1 MIVTQPRKGDYD
13 ISLFHRIKSKY
24 RRGCFFT
31 SLSNQCSRGSRAL
44 HGIRRN
50 SCMLVLLVGIPA
62 SVWAQSGLQRLDERI
77 LEGLEAGRTG
87 GQTRLWRFVSDAN
100 NYVNAGIPVGVLVD
114 GLIRNDDRTK
124 RNGLYMAAST
134 AATYLLNLAIK
145 QLVRRP
151 RPFITD
157 TRLVPVYRPGEF
169 SFPSG
174 HTSSVFSAMT
184 ALSRAY
190 PKWYVIAPSFLW
202 ATGVGYSRMYLG
214 VHYPTDVTAGAVLG
228 AGTAFAMGFLRP

>member
-1 MIVTQPRKGDYD
+1 MV
-13 ISLFHRIKSKY
+13 
-24 RRGCFFT
+24 
-31 SLSNQCSRGSRAL
+31 AL
-44 HGIRRN
+44 VI
-50 SCMLVLLVGIPA
+50 MPA
-62 SVWAQSGLQRLDERI
+62 AGLAQSGLQRLDERI
-77 LEGLEAGRTG
+77 LEDLAAGRTA

-134 AATYLLNLAIK
+134 ATTYLLNLAIK
-145 QLVRRP
+145 QLVKRR

-157 TRLVPVYRPGEF
+157 TRLVPVYRPGEY

-184 ALSRAY
+184 SLSRAY

>member
-24 RRGCFFT
+24 RRLCFRR
-31 SLSNQCSRGSRAL
+31 SLSNSCRCFFGSPRSAVVV
-44 HGIRRN
+44 
-50 SCMLVLLVGIPA
+50 LVLLVCMPA
-62 SVWAQSGLQRLDERI
+62 GTWAQAGVQRLDERI
-77 LEGLEAGRTG
+77 LEDLQATRTD
-87 GQTRLWRFVSDAN
+87 GQTGLWRFVSDAN

-134 AATYLLNLAIK
+134 ATTYLLNLAIK
-145 QLVRRP
+145 QLIKRP
-151 RPFITD
+151 RPFLTNPQ
-157 TRLVPVYRPGEF
+157 LMPVYRPGEY

-184 ALSRAY
+184 SLSRCY
-190 PKWYVIAPSFLW
+190 PKWYVIAPSFVW
-202 ATGVGYSRMYLG
+202 AAGVGYSRMYLG

>member
-1 MIVTQPRKGDYD
+1 
-13 ISLFHRIKSKY
+13 
-24 RRGCFFT
+24 
-31 SLSNQCSRGSRAL
+31 
-44 HGIRRN
+44 
-50 SCMLVLLVGIPA
+50 MLAGIPV
-62 SVWAQSGLQRLDERI
+62 SLWAQSGLQRLDERI
-77 LEGLEAGRTG
+77 LEDFAASRTE
-87 GQTRLWRFVSDAN
+87 GQTRVWRFVSDAN
-100 NYVNAGIPVGVLVD
+100 NYVNAGIPVGVVVD

-134 AATYLLNLAIK
+134 ATTYLLNLAIK
-145 QLVRRP
+145 RLVRRP

-157 TRLVPVYRPGEF
+157 TRLVPVYRPGEY

-174 HTSSVFSAMT
+174 HASSVFSAMT